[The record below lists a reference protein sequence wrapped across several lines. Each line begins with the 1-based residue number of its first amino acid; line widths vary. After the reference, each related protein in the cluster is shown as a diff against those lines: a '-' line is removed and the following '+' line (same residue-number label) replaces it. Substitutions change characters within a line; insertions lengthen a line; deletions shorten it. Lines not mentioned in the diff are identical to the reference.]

1 MSPTV
6 ILVLA
11 AGCAALAGTLAVTA
25 VAMPATQRERMLKI
39 LAEFGENRITDT
51 RPPRST
57 SYHRIRPALT
67 RFFQKTGDFITPP
80 AMRLRLARQLDY
92 AGNPAKWPVERVV
105 QARMFA
111 VIVLAL
117 LGYLLVPG
125 HAALAALGGIAI
137 GLVLPE
143 VLVRNAGQKR
153 QQALAR
159 SLPDVLDALVIGVE
173 AGLGLDAALA
183 QVATMLEGPMPDEVR
198 RLLQEM
204 QLGVSRT
211 EALRALSA
219 RTTSRDLKRL
229 VTALVQA
236 GEMGI
241 SVAGILREHAAD
253 QRLRRRQRA
262 EEKAQKVAIKL
273 LFPVL
278 FCLFPVIFVVVLG
291 PAVLNIMKN
300 F

>member
-1 MSPTV
+1 VTPNL
-6 ILVLA
+6 ILAIA
-11 AGCAALAGTLAVTA
+11 AACAAVAVSLAVTA
-25 VAMPATQRERMLKI
+25 VGMPATQRERMLKI

-51 RPPRST
+51 RPA
-57 SYHRIRPALT
+57 RPTLYNKV
-67 RFFQKTGDFITPP
+67 RPGLIWFFQRSGDLITPP
-80 AMRLRLARQLDY
+80 AMKQRLARQLDY
-92 AGNPAKWPVERVV
+92 AGNPAAWPVDRVV

-111 VIVLAL
+111 VIFFGLVGYILVPAHAALAL
-117 LGYLLVPG
+117 LG
-125 HAALAALGGIAI
+125 GIVI

-143 VLVRNAGQKR
+143 VLVRNAGEKR

-173 AGLGLDAALA
+173 AGLGLDAALN
-183 QVATMLEGPMPDEVR
+183 QVAAMLEGPMPDEVR

-291 PAVLNIMKN
+291 PAVLTIMKN